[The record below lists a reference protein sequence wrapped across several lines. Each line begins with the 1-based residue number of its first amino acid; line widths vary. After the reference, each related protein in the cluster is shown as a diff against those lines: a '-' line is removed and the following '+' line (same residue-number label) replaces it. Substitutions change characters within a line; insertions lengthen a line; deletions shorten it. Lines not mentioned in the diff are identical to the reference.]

1 MVSFSKRKMQ
11 EDAARAAAK
20 KAHGAGFM
28 PKPLSART
36 NPQTTRQACPQC
48 NKGRTFVP
56 KSMRTTK
63 VNASDG
69 SCGWCGG
76 DGYLDPGDRGYRR

>member
-1 MVSFSKRKMQ
+1 MSYSKRLAQ
-11 EDAARAAAK
+11 RDRDERAK
-20 KAHGAGFM
+20 KQAAGAGFF
-28 PKPLSART
+28 PKTWNAQV

-48 NKGRTFVP
+48 NNGRTFVP
-56 KSMRTTK
+56 KSMRTTR

-69 SCGWCGG
+69 SCGYCGG